1 MSPLRLHSSA
11 LADGPGPNADVQRG
25 PSADARPPT
34 REVTAV
40 PLDVET
46 IYREHADD
54 VARWARRLG
63 GPDIDV
69 EDIVHEVFLV
79 VQRRLAEWRGDARI
93 TTWLYE
99 ITFRV
104 VRDRRARWRWRRW
117 SGRAAGRE
125 STATG
130 ADLAELPSDQPDALD
145 LLQRREATA
154 ALYAILDGIGEKY
167 RTVIILFELEGKSGQ
182 EIAALTE
189 TSLSN
194 VWIRLYRAREKV
206 LKRFSAWE
214 AKERR

>member
-11 LADGPGPNADVQRG
+11 LADGPRPNADAHRAR
-25 PSADARPPT
+25 SEDARPAT
-34 REVTAV
+34 GEVTVV

-46 IYREHADD
+46 IYRAHADD

-69 EDIVHEVFLV
+69 EDVVHEVFLV
-79 VQRRLAEWRGDARI
+79 VQRRLAEWRGDAQI

-117 SGRAAGRE
+117 SGGTAGIE

-130 ADLAELPSDQPDALD
+130 TDLNELAADQPDALD
-145 LLQRREATA
+145 LLQRREASTV
-154 ALYAILDGIGEKY
+154 LYRILDGIGEKY
-167 RTVIILFELEGKSGQ
+167 RTVIILFEL
-182 EIAALTE
+182 
-189 TSLSN
+189 
-194 VWIRLYRAREKV
+194 
-206 LKRFSAWE
+206 
-214 AKERR
+214 

>member
-1 MSPLRLHSSA
+1 M
-11 LADGPGPNADVQRG
+11 
-25 PSADARPPT
+25 
-34 REVTAV
+34 V

-46 IYREHADD
+46 IYRAHADD

-69 EDIVHEVFLV
+69 EDVVHEVFLV
-79 VQRRLAEWRGDARI
+79 VQRRLAEWRGDAQI

-117 SGRAAGRE
+117 SGGTAGRE

-130 ADLAELPSDQPDALD
+130 TDLNELAADQPDALD
-145 LLQRREATA
+145 LLQRREASTV
-154 ALYAILDGIGEKY
+154 LYRILDGIGEKY
-167 RTVIILFELEGKSGQ
+167 RTVIILFELEGKSGD

-194 VWIRLYRAREKV
+194 VWVRLYRAREKV
-206 LKRFSAWE
+206 LKGFLAWE